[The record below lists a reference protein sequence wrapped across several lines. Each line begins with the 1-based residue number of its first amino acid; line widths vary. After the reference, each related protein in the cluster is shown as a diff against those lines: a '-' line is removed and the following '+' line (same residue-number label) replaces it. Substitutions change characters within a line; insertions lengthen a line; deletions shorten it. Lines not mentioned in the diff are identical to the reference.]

1 MTVDEL
7 RQILQD
13 FYSRE
18 ITAEEARSHLVGEGR
33 CLSAKESLLITL
45 STHRDMCLML
55 SNAVSATEFQTMID
69 MVPDL

>member
-18 ITAEEARSHLVGEGR
+18 IEAEEVRNNRGGGGR

-45 STHRDMCLML
+45 STHRDLCLMQ
-55 SNAVSATEFQTMID
+55 SNQVSADEFQAMVD